1 MKFNDMSAVFGVE
14 KDKGKLDGIIK
25 QIISNEALVAVTILT
40 AESNPDEMEIV
51 VKLIT
56 NLLQ

>member
-1 MKFNDMSAVFGVE
+1 MSAVFGVE